1 MYGQYVDPLREEI
14 TEAVRDHGWT
24 REGLDAMHKLDSFI
38 KETQRMDPTS
48 ERRCLLHLPFPLF
61 KQHLSVL
68 MSRIAMKDFTF
79 SDGTYIPKGTSIAAA
94 IRPVHQDQGIYM
106 DPGPDVFDG
115 LRFYKLRGNENT
127 RKYDITS
134 TSPSFLAFGHGPHA
148 CPGRFFVAY
157 EMKLLLAHIVLGY
170 DLKMETAMKGVK
182 PPNVTL
188 NISSFPDPNCE
199 LMFRRRA

>member
-1 MYGQYVDPLREEI
+1 MGGPGR
-14 TEAVRDHGWT
+14 AWT
-24 REGLDAMHKLDSFI
+24 QCTNWTALSKKHSVW
-38 KETQRMDPTS
+38 TQV
-48 ERRCLLHLPFPLF
+48 LNVGVWYIYLFPFL

-79 SDGTYIPKGTSIAAA
+79 SDGTYIPKGTFIAAA

-115 LRFYKLRGNENT
+115 LRFYKLRGKDNT
-127 RKYDITS
+127 RKYDMSS

-170 DLKMETAMKGVK
+170 DLKMETTGKGVK

-188 NISSFPDPNCE
+188 NISSFPDPNCK
-199 LMFRRRA
+199 LMFLRRA